1 MFSTFSRGYYVG
13 RLYVTPRDGDRPV
26 MQRQLHEQVNEQLF
40 ADDDGISRL
49 DTPLVMKL
57 GTHHLAVHG
66 EEDVPTGTLAV
77 PEETLEAAD
86 VRNPP
91 SREEVLLAKSDLAAR
106 LLGLGGG
113 PDRPAGV

>member
-13 RLYVTPRDGDRPV
+13 RLYVTPGDGDRPV

-40 ADDDGISRL
+40 ADEDGISRL

-57 GTHHLAVHG
+57 GNHHLAVHG
-66 EEDVPTGTLAV
+66 EDDVPAGTLEV
-77 PEETLEAAD
+77 PAETLEDTD

-106 LLGLGGG
+106 LLGLD
-113 PDRPAGV
+113 DRPDGAAGL